1 MIVLDTHA
9 WIWRVSDSDR
19 LSHRARKAID
29 TDGHLAIAAISC
41 WEFAMLVEKGRI
53 SVDRNPV
60 DWMEQ
65 SFKEF
70 KIELLPLTPVV
81 AVLSTQ
87 LGRGF
92 HGDPADRQ
100 IVATSLVHSARLVTG
115 DDKIRAFKPVRGIW

>member
-9 WIWRVSDSDR
+9 WIWWASDPDR
-19 LSHRARKAID
+19 LSQKALKTID
-29 TDGHLAIAAISC
+29 TAGRLAVAAISC

-53 SVDRNPV
+53 AVDRNPV

-65 SFKEF
+65 SFDDLG
-70 KIELLPLTPVV
+70 IELLPLTPVV
-81 AVLSTQ
+81 AVRSTQ

-100 IVATSLVHSARLVTG
+100 IVATSLVHSASLITR
-115 DDKIRAFKPVRGIW
+115 DEKIRDFKPVETIW